1 MFDLL
6 NIALRNIK
14 TKTKKLSNKNVQFN
28 LIPSYPYLQVLHT
41 LKLYSQFEKE
51 SNKLIMLVC
60 FPGQL
65 VFIYHFDKVL
75 LL

>member
-6 NIALRNIK
+6 NITVRNIK
-14 TKTKKLSNKNVQFN
+14 TKTKKPSIKNVQFH

-41 LKLYSQFEKE
+41 LKLYFQFEEE
-51 SNKLIMLVC
+51 SKKSVMLVC
-60 FPGQL
+60 FPCQL

-75 LL
+75 LR

>member
-28 LIPSYPYLQVLHT
+28 LIPSYPYLQVLHR
-41 LKLYSQFEKE
+41 LKLYSRLEKE
-51 SNKLIMLVC
+51 SKKLIMLVC

-65 VFIYHFDKVL
+65 VFIYHFGKVFL
-75 LL
+75 L